1 MRFWQNFSGNAKRWA
16 ILGCVLGLSVA
27 PFSSAQVPGIREQL
41 DSLAAVKADTLDTTP
56 PAKTKKI
63 PVVDRQFNYR
73 RQLGMALGMMAF
85 ALLFLTS
92 TQSWNPD

>member
-1 MRFWQNFSGNAKRWA
+1 MRFWQNCFRKRFVYVA
-16 ILGCVLGLSVA
+16 LALVFGVAEDIFAQTPRQSNPFDTVAVATVDSVD
-27 PFSSAQVPGIREQL
+27 SASDRT
-41 DSLAAVKADTLDTTP
+41 A
-56 PAKTKKI
+56 TKKI
-63 PVVDRQFNYR
+63 PIVNRNFNYR